1 MLKITCKFFA
11 FTFFPYSVL
20 KCPEITKLMESTPQ
34 IMFSSG
40 TTLRIF
46 FFFWLKFVLKDLWTY
61 VQSFWKI
68 CQPVSDLWTAHK
80 IYTIRAKVCMSKPS
94 INLYYNLISLKDH
107 VHCSAIENKQLK
119 QSAIALRSMPIC

>member
-1 MLKITCKFFA
+1 
-11 FTFFPYSVL
+11 
-20 KCPEITKLMESTPQ
+20 
-34 IMFSSG
+34 MFNSG
-40 TTLRIF
+40 ATLRIF
-46 FFFWLKFVLKDLWTY
+46 FFFLTKMCTKDLRTY

-68 CQPVSDLWTAHK
+68 CQAVSDLWTAHK
-80 IYTIRAKVCMSKPS
+80 IYTIRAKVCMGKPS